1 MLNTTPTFPFRSVTE
16 SAPLLPR
23 DWNPR
28 AAADGVL
35 QGLVNVTAARIKGT
49 HDAELAIVG
58 QKAYIVAEVNEERAG
73 HGTPSEY
80 VAMSIVD
87 IETLKLEAFIPFARA
102 GQAFENE
109 TLPAGITFVPR
120 IIPKD
125 SGTLRCFFA
134 SHPLN
139 AQAQTWII
147 DFDIS
152 SRTFSSRIFKAKLK
166 TRQGICDMQPQ
177 HFHADAAHFGFKKPS
192 VQNGLYLF
200 DSFKTFDNKLYIAI
214 NNFPGGQNALATV
227 NDALDTFEIVGH
239 YNEPQTL
246 RITESAVNRL
256 PDGTW
261 LAICRQDGGTNNY
274 LFTTSHDGR
283 EWTPCE
289 PRTFVQ
295 TGLNAKPTFDRFNG
309 IYYLGWQDNAQINNT
324 GRTVFNVDVSRDGQT
339 WLRKYRF
346 ESAAGFT
353 YPTFREYQGSI
364 YLTVTQGRNSG
375 ERIMFGKLE
384 GL

>member
-134 SHPLN
+134 
-139 AQAQTWII
+139 
-147 DFDIS
+147 
-152 SRTFSSRIFKAKLK
+152 
-166 TRQGICDMQPQ
+166 
-177 HFHADAAHFGFKKPS
+177 
-192 VQNGLYLF
+192 
-200 DSFKTFDNKLYIAI
+200 
-214 NNFPGGQNALATV
+214 
-227 NDALDTFEIVGH
+227 
-239 YNEPQTL
+239 
-246 RITESAVNRL
+246 
-256 PDGTW
+256 
-261 LAICRQDGGTNNY
+261 
-274 LFTTSHDGR
+274 
-283 EWTPCE
+283 
-289 PRTFVQ
+289 
-295 TGLNAKPTFDRFNG
+295 